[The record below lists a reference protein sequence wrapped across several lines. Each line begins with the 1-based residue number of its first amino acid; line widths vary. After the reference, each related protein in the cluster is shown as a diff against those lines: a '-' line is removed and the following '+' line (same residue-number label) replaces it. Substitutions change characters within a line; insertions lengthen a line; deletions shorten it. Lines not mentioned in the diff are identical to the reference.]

1 MKTLNIMAIT
11 LLLGTLTL
19 GVAATI
25 DEQITAIQ
33 NATTQEER
41 VELVN
46 EFKTTLSTLTK
57 EERQEATAKL
67 RESMQGSGEELKL
80 QIRERTRVQDGD
92 QTGELIR
99 NQRMNQNQAA
109 SKGMHQSKMGGGTT
123 TVGQG
128 QIGQGQGQGA
138 RK

>member
-1 MKTLNIMAIT
+1 MKTLNITAAI
-11 LLLGTLTL
+11 LLLGSLTL
-19 GVAATI
+19 GAAATI

-46 EFKTTLSTLTK
+46 EFKTTLSTLSK

-67 RESMQGSGEELKL
+67 RESMQGSGAELKM
-80 QIRERTRVQDGD
+80 QVRERTRVQEGD

-99 NQRMNQNQAA
+99 NQKMNQNQAG
-109 SKGMHQSKMGGGTT
+109 SKGMRQSQMGTGTT
-123 TVGQG
+123 AVGQG
-128 QIGQGQGQGA
+128 QFGKN
-138 RK
+138 RP